1 MVPGLLG
8 EHGLAA
14 ALAVVWV
21 QGNLTENSDD
31 AIVLGRVKIKVAS
44 ANRQWCMSYQKELM
58 TELTNSSVNSYPKHS
73 LFEGGELAPVLHL
86 LTEGSCA
93 KGRRSRRK
101 NARTPFVQVFLNC
114 NCFSLLLICLFVS
127 VDLLVCLGQLQ

>member
-44 ANRQWCMSYQKELM
+44 ACEQAMVY
-58 TELTNSSVNSYPKHS
+58 VIPKRAHD
-73 LFEGGELAPVLHL
+73 GAIKQ
-86 LTEGSCA
+86 T
-93 KGRRSRRK
+93 
-101 NARTPFVQVFLNC
+101 VQ
-114 NCFSLLLICLFVS
+114 
-127 VDLLVCLGQLQ
+127 